1 MLVVD
6 VVVLGVVAGNELK
19 RIPWESVSAVV
30 VDSLDCGHGEEQNA
44 LAECHTGDLECDGG
58 TKGIEKETLN
68 GVVVESTIGVRHI
81 ETVVAGVEV
90 SCQLKLAFT
99 KLNW

>member
-19 RIPWESVSAVV
+19 RIPWESVSAVI
-30 VDSLDCGHGEEQNA
+30 VDSLNCGHREEQNA
-44 LAECHTGDLECDGG
+44 LAECHAGDLECDGG

-68 GVVVESTIGVRHI
+68 RVVVESTIGVRHI

-90 SCQLKLAFT
+90 GCKLKLAFT
-99 KLNW
+99 KLN